1 MSAMRVSKLQ
11 SAGFYKFHVF
21 QRWGDKHM
29 CEVTIMADSLTD
41 FLNQRFLL
49 SGVITAESDLIAA
62 GVAESLT
69 IMDLLAQI
77 EQEHGVC
84 FQPEEIV
91 PANFQSV
98 NRLAE
103 LVVAKQQHLAYV

>member
-1 MSAMRVSKLQ
+1 MSEFTS
-11 SAGFYKFHVF
+11 
-21 QRWGDKHM
+21 
-29 CEVTIMADSLTD
+29 IADELTE

-49 SGVITAESDLIAA
+49 SGVITPESDLIDA

-69 IMDLLAQI
+69 IMDLLAHI
-77 EQEHGVC
+77 DHEHGVC

-91 PANFQSV
+91 PANFQCV

-103 LVVAKQQHLAYV
+103 LVVAKQQHLVST